1 MKKSF
6 NMRKFYINIIVIG
19 LLLYA
24 IFELISQQSKLNNYA
39 ESQEYYTQKITE
51 AKKYQAELE
60 KDKENVNS
68 NEYIEQVAREK
79 LNMFLPNERV
89 YIDISQ

>member
-24 IFELISQQSKLNNYA
+24 IFELISQQAKLNSYA
-39 ESQEYYTQKITE
+39 ESQKYYTQKITE

-60 KDKENVNS
+60 RDKENVNS

>member
-1 MKKSF
+1 MKKSINF
-6 NMRKFYINIIVIG
+6 KKFYINIIVIG

-24 IFELISQQSKLNNYA
+24 IFELISQQTKLNGYA
-39 ESQEYYTQKITE
+39 ESQEYYSQKIVE
-51 AKKYQAELE
+51 EKKHQTDLK
-60 KDKENVNS
+60 KDRENVNS
-68 NEYIEQVAREK
+68 KEYIEKVAREK